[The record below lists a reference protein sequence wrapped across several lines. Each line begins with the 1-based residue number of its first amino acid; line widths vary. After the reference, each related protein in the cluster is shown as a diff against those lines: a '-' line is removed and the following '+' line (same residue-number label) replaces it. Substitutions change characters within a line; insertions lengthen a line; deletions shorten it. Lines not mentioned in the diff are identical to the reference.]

1 MFGTSKGHG
10 CALSCHSLVSL
21 SVEVLG
27 FSMKMITELRRL
39 NPESVLWEPKFHWV
53 VNLKDVGIAG
63 CCRETFFSSKQS

>member
-27 FSMKMITELRRL
+27 ISMKMITELRRL
-39 NPESVLWEPKFHWV
+39 NPESVLWEPKIHWV
-53 VNLKDVGIAG
+53 VNLKDVRIAG
-63 CCRETFFSSKQS
+63 CCRETFLSPKQS